1 MVRKRIEAC
10 EETIQHG
17 ECRACENSARLA
29 RKPLMWADAEV
40 ARTVQVGLERKLEN
54 WRKRN

>member
-1 MVRKRIEAC
+1 MARKQIEAC

-17 ECRACENSARLA
+17 ECRACENSMRLA

-54 WRKRN
+54 W